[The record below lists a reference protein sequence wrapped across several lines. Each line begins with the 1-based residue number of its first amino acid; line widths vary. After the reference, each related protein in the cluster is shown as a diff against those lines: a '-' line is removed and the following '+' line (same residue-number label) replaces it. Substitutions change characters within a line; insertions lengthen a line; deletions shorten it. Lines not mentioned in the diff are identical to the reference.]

1 MKRDSDKNNGFGE
14 ILSTP
19 ALSSL
24 SSMEKNKEIVLSGIR
39 PTGFLHLGN
48 YFGALKNWARMQYEY
63 ECYFFIAD
71 WHSLTTHADTSELSL
86 ITRRL
91 VAELIAGGL
100 DPEKCTIYAQSD
112 IPEIPELYLYLNML
126 AYKGELEKTVTF
138 KEKARRQPENIN
150 AGLLTYPVLQAADIL
165 IHRCHYV
172 PVGKDQEQHIEMT
185 RNFAERFNHRYGD
198 VFPIPRAFSYSEN
211 LVKILSL
218 DGSGKMSKSEQQMNT
233 VYLNDDDEL
242 IRKKIMKAKT
252 DQGPASSNSEKP
264 EYIQGLFTL
273 LGLVSSQDVLAKFEN
288 DFNHC
293 QIRYGDMKKQLAD
306 DLIRFIT
313 PIREKAA
320 ALQNDPVEID
330 RILAGGAKKARKS
343 AEATLLAVRKALGF
357 RYL

>member
-1 MKRDSDKNNGFGE
+1 MK
-14 ILSTP
+14 
-19 ALSSL
+19 
-24 SSMEKNKEIVLSGIR
+24 KNKEIVLSGIR

-71 WHSLTTHADTSELSL
+71 WHSLTTHADTRELKSNTRSL
-86 ITRRL
+86 
-91 VAELIAGGL
+91 VSELIAGGL

-138 KEKARRQPENIN
+138 KDKVRQQPENIN

-165 IHRCHYV
+165 IHRSHYV

-185 RNFAERFNHRYGD
+185 RNFAERFNHRYGE
-198 VFPIPRAFSYSEN
+198 VFPVPKAFSYSED

-233 VYLNDDDEL
+233 IYLHDDDDL
-242 IRKKIMKAKT
+242 ITKKIMKAKT
-252 DQGPASSNSEKP
+252 DQGPAEPNSEKP
-264 EYIQGLFTL
+264 DYIQGLFTL
-273 LGLVSSQDVLAKFEN
+273 LGLVSTPDILEKFEH

-293 QIRYGDMKKQLAD
+293 RIRYGDMKKQLAAD
-306 DLIRFIT
+306 MIHFIR
-313 PIREKAA
+313 PIRERAE
-320 ALQNDPVEID
+320 ALQKDPEKIEQ
-330 RILAGGAKKARKS
+330 IMAMGAKKARIS
-343 AEATLLAVRKALGF
+343 ATATLLEVRKALGF
-357 RYL
+357 NIS

>member
-1 MKRDSDKNNGFGE
+1 
-14 ILSTP
+14 
-19 ALSSL
+19 
-24 SSMEKNKEIVLSGIR
+24 MEKNKEIVLSGIR

-86 ITRRL
+86 NTRRL

-126 AYKGELEKTVTF
+126 AYQGELEKTVTF

-198 VFPIPRAFSYSEN
+198 VFPIPKAFSYSKE
-211 LVKILSL
+211 LIKILSL

-233 VYLNDDDEL
+233 IYLNDDNEL

-252 DQGPASSNSEKP
+252 DQGPATPNSEKP

-273 LGLVSSQDVLAKFEN
+273 LGLVSSQEVVVKFED
-288 DFNHC
+288 DFNAC
-293 QIRYGDMKKQLAD
+293 RIRYGDMKKQLAED
-306 DLIRFIT
+306 MIHFIT
-313 PIREKAA
+313 PIREKAT

-330 RILAGGAKKARKS
+330 SILANGAEKARHS
-343 AEATLLAVRKALGF
+343 AKATLAEVRKAMGF
-357 RYL
+357 RYH

>member
-1 MKRDSDKNNGFGE
+1 
-14 ILSTP
+14 
-19 ALSSL
+19 
-24 SSMEKNKEIVLSGIR
+24 
-39 PTGFLHLGN
+39 
-48 YFGALKNWARMQYEY
+48 MQYEY

-86 ITRRL
+86 ITRRV
-91 VAELIAGGL
+91 VAELIGGGL

-138 KEKARRQPENIN
+138 KEKARRQPDNIN

-185 RNFAERFNHRYGD
+185 RNFAERFNHRYGE
-198 VFPIPRAFSYSEN
+198 VFPIPKAFSYGKD

-233 VYLNDDDEL
+233 IYLNDDDEL

-252 DQGPASSNSEKP
+252 DQGPTEPNSSKP

-273 LGLVSSQDVLAKFEN
+273 LGLVSSPEVMTKFEN
-288 DFNHC
+288 DFNQC

-306 DLIRFIT
+306 DLIRFIA
-313 PIREKAA
+313 PIRDKAM
-320 ALQNDPVEID
+320 ALQNDPAEID
-330 RILAGGAKKARKS
+330 RILTMGAEKARQS
-343 AEATLLAVRKALGF
+343 AELTLVEVRKALGF
-357 RYL
+357 RHL

>member
-1 MKRDSDKNNGFGE
+1 
-14 ILSTP
+14 
-19 ALSSL
+19 
-24 SSMEKNKEIVLSGIR
+24 MEKNKEIVLSGIR

-48 YFGALKNWARMQYEY
+48 YYGALKNWARMQYEY

-71 WHSLTTHADTSELSL
+71 WHSLTTHADTSELKL
-86 ITRRL
+86 NTTRL
-91 VAELIAGGL
+91 VSELIAGGL

-138 KEKARRQPENIN
+138 KEKVRRQPDNVN

-165 IHRCHYV
+165 IQRCHYV

-198 VFPIPRAFSYSEN
+198 VFPIPKAFSYSED

-233 VYLNDDDEL
+233 IYLNDDDEL

-252 DQGPASSNSEKP
+252 DQGPAERNSEKP
-264 EYIQGLFTL
+264 KYIQGLFTL
-273 LGLVSSQDVLAKFEN
+273 LGLVSSKEVLTKFEN

-293 QIRYGDMKKQLAD
+293 QIRYGDMKKQLAED
-306 DLIRFIT
+306 MIRFIS
-313 PIREKAA
+313 PIRERAT
-320 ALQNDPVEID
+320 ALQNDQEQID
-330 RILAGGAKKARKS
+330 GILAKGAEKARKS
-343 AEATLLAVRKALGF
+343 AAATLLEVRKALGF
-357 RYL
+357 KYL